1 MMPHRND
8 PRAHSLEWFLMYPQ
22 AFEQMRVALST
33 WVELTELQ
41 WQTLAAI
48 FRVRKVEAR
57 QHLLQP
63 GSKEHELLFVYQ
75 GLLRFYYPAEDGSES
90 NKAFVAENAF
100 AGALAASAL
109 NLPVIYGVE
118 ALEDTTL
125 LAAKIDD
132 FTTLFDEHPVFD
144 RLGRKLTEL
153 LLVRKELRTRSFLQ
167 QDATARYLD
176 FIKEHPDLVR
186 RVPQYH
192 VASYLGV
199 TEVSLSRLKK
209 EALMRVT

>member
-1 MMPHRND
+1 MKRDEQRTFHT
-8 PRAHSLEWFLMYPQ
+8 LEWWLMYP
-22 AFEQMRVALST
+22 AEFEQMRRALRRWVA
-33 WVELTELQ
+33 LTELQ
-41 WQTLAAI
+41 WQTLAAV
-48 FRVRKVEAR
+48 FRIRKLRSHE
-57 QHLLQP
+57 HLLQP
-63 GSKEHELLFVYQ
+63 GSSDHELLFVCK
-75 GLLRFYYPAEDGSES
+75 GLLRFYYPAENGNES

-109 NLPVIYGVE
+109 KLPVIYGVE

-125 LAAKIDD
+125 LVAKLDD
-132 FTTLFDEHPVFD
+132 FTALFEEHPVFD

-153 LLVRKELRTRSFLQ
+153 LLMRKELRTRSFLQ
-167 QDATARYLD
+167 QSAKERYLA
-176 FIKEHPDLVR
+176 FVAEHPDLIR

-209 EALMRVT
+209 DVLKQTA